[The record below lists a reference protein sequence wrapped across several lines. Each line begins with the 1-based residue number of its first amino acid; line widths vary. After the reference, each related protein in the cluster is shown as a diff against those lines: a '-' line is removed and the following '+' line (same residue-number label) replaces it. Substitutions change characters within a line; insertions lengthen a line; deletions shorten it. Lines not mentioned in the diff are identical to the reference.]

1 MKNKF
6 KRSFSVL
13 AALALLL
20 VSVAGVT
27 PVSLAESIDQ
37 AYTDDSGHS
46 QKAKKLI
53 GEERSDSELPL
64 SEGEITTI
72 QSSDATFSISL
83 NENIEPEPI
92 ENAEFIDEEE
102 EGQCPPSGRR

>member
-37 AYTDDSGHS
+37 AYTDDSGH
-46 QKAKKLI
+46 AYFNHILLI
-53 GEERSDSELPL
+53 LPRVRFF
-64 SEGEITTI
+64 GK
-72 QSSDATFSISL
+72 SL
-83 NENIEPEPI
+83 HNCSFCGI
-92 ENAEFIDEEE
+92 IDDT
-102 EGQCPPSGRR
+102 